1 MSYDVTKVSKV
12 GHLKAMALRAEAKY
26 ATKKSVTD
34 LADRIDLLEVTGG
47 QANVLEGVKV
57 NGTAL
62 TIADKLVDILIT
74 AGKSNGTI
82 SVNNMEVS
90 VKGLAAL
97 AYKANVS
104 ESDLEAAL
112 KTKINNK
119 AEASDLTALQ
129 SSVETLTGAGDGSV
143 KKIVDAA
150 INDFATRISDNG
162 EIDTFKELVDYV
174 AKHGPEAATM
184 TANIAANTED
194 ITNVKKLIGSLPDGI
209 KSTTVID
216 YVAEAI
222 AAIGIGD
229 YAKVDAMNK
238 ALEGKVDKADGQRLM
253 TDAEAAKLLGI
264 ATGATKTEASTKNGY
279 MKVNGSEVKVYE
291 LPSDVIKGAI
301 ATDAEVEERLAEVI
315 PTV

>member
-184 TANIAANTED
+184 TLT
-194 ITNVKKLIGSLPDGI
+194 SLQI
-209 KSTTVID
+209 
-216 YVAEAI
+216 
-222 AAIGIGD
+222 
-229 YAKVDAMNK
+229 
-238 ALEGKVDKADGQRLM
+238 L
-253 TDAEAAKLLGI
+253 
-264 ATGATKTEASTKNGY
+264 KTSP
-279 MKVNGSEVKVYE
+279 M
-291 LPSDVIKGAI
+291 
-301 ATDAEVEERLAEVI
+301 
-315 PTV
+315 

>member
-62 TIADKLVDILIT
+62 TIADKLVDVLIT

-174 AKHGPEAATM
+174 AKHGTEAATM

-301 ATDAEVEERLAEVI
+301 ATDAEVEEMLAEVI

>member
-1 MSYDVTKVSKV
+1 M
-12 GHLKAMALRAEAKY
+12 
-26 ATKKSVTD
+26 
-34 LADRIDLLEVTGG
+34 
-47 QANVLEGVKV
+47 
-57 NGTAL
+57 
-62 TIADKLVDILIT
+62 
-74 AGKSNGTI
+74 
-82 SVNNMEVS
+82 
-90 VKGLAAL
+90 
-97 AYKANVS
+97 
-104 ESDLEAAL
+104 
-112 KTKINNK
+112 
-119 AEASDLTALQ
+119 TALQ

-301 ATDAEVEERLAEVI
+301 ATDAEVEEMLAEVI